1 MSEKTITELLMNLT
15 DRVVQL
21 QNQFAVVK
29 EIIGDMYEKYG
40 LMMERLHIID
50 KIEPEETKEKIE
62 KEKKSVLSKLK
73 SKIGASIEGRKL
85 DKEEKERRKNREK
98 KLQREKELGNRWL

>member
-1 MSEKTITELLMNLT
+1 MSKETITELLMNLT

-21 QNQFAVVK
+21 QDQFAVVK

-50 KIEPEETKEKIE
+50 KVQPEETKEK
-62 KEKKSVLSKLK
+62 KGVLSKLK
-73 SKIGASIEGRKL
+73 NKIGSTIEGRRS
-85 DKEEKERRKNREK
+85 DKEEKERRKQREK